1 MIEINALEVLNH
13 RRLDTIPPHFV
24 KMKIS
29 EKDIYS
35 ENVENWI
42 RAKLKGRYFV
52 KKYPS
57 IGSDGKVKPST
68 FVGFEIQ
75 AEMSHFI
82 LACPHLRRS
91 Q

>member
-1 MIEINALEVLNH
+1 MIEINALEVLNQ
-13 RRLDTIPPHFV
+13 RRMEIIPPHFA

-35 ENVENWI
+35 ESVENWI

-57 IGSDGKVKPST
+57 IGNDGKVTPST

-75 AEMSHFI
+75 SEMTHFI

-91 Q
+91 

>member
-1 MIEINALEVLNH
+1 MIELNALEVLNQ
-13 RRLDTIPPHFV
+13 RKVDVIPLHFS

-29 EKDIYS
+29 EKEIYS
-35 ENVENWI
+35 ESIENWI
-42 RAKLKGRYFV
+42 RAKLKGRYFI

-57 IGSDGKVKPST
+57 IGNDGKVKPST

-75 AEMSHFI
+75 AEMSYFI

-91 Q
+91 